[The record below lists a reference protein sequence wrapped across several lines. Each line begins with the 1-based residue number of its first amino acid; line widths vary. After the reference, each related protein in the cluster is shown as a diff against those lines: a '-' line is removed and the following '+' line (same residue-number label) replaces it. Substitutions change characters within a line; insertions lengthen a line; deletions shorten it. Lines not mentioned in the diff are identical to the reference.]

1 MLHGFEEQASP
12 PSEVGEP
19 CRQVNSCVPIELYYE
34 YVKPAP
40 ELEIGGERAFVR
52 AVSGLVFS
60 LPVATL
66 STAAPCPC
74 GSQDHADVYAEMI
87 AVHVFGLRELSKSSA
102 GGKRRET
109 TLERRARLTR
119 WESELRNV

>member
-12 PSEVGEP
+12 PTEAGEV

-40 ELEIGGERAFVR
+40 ELEIGGKRAFVLS
-52 AVSGLVFS
+52 VSGRLFS
-60 LPVATL
+60 LPVSML
-66 STAAPCPC
+66 STAAPALCE
-74 GSQDHADVYAEMI
+74 SQDHADLHAAMV
-87 AVHVFGLRELSKSSA
+87 AVHVQGTREASKSKA

-109 TLERRARLTR
+109 TLERRSRLAR
-119 WESELRNV
+119 WESELRNA